1 MLGLWPSSVHSKHLL
16 PSGTMWKRKD
26 AEELGE
32 DLQAQGRARSCLLRS
47 QSLRHAWVST
57 EAAEVS
63 DDVCDTPPPLP
74 GPETS
79 PALAAFL
86 YSSVFTDT
94 VAT

>member
-1 MLGLWPSSVHSKHLL
+1 
-16 PSGTMWKRKD
+16 MWKRKD

-32 DLQAQGRARSCLLRS
+32 DLQAQGRARSCLPRS
-47 QSLRHAWVST
+47 RSLRHAWVST
-57 EAAEVS
+57 EAAE
-63 DDVCDTPPPLP
+63 VCDTPPPLP